1 MSLNKP
7 HKKVS
12 SVLKVVASEELE
24 EEGLQELA
32 APDPQNPEK
41 TMSSLLDGDDE
52 NTEEHD
58 GGTGT

>member
-24 EEGLQELA
+24 EEVLQELA
-32 APDPQNPEK
+32 APDPQNPE
-41 TMSSLLDGDDE
+41 
-52 NTEEHD
+52 
-58 GGTGT
+58 